1 MLKAI
6 FQYLNE
12 MYFLIFTKQSKVF
25 YLFKKILFVK
35 LRIFYLNVLLNIDF
49 FSLKNTILFKEECFC
64 MIVILNIFKFI

>member
-12 MYFLIFTKQSKVF
+12 KYFLFFTKQNKVF
-25 YLFKKILFVK
+25 YLFKKE
-35 LRIFYLNVLLNIDF
+35 LRTFYLNALLNIDF
-49 FSLKNTILFKEECFC
+49 FFFVGKIPCFFKEEFFC